1 MKPWLLA
8 YMFTSLALAS
18 FIRHWCLLQQEQ
30 EASGT
35 DRRYAID
42 EFLTDLEL

>member
-8 YMFTSLALAS
+8 FIFTSLALAS
-18 FIRHWCLLQQEQ
+18 FIRHMHLLQLEQ
-30 EASGT
+30 EASET